1 MEIEMR
7 FRIHALTF
15 LMVLFVVTGC
25 VTRVVSNVTTFSNLP
40 ANYVGS
46 TIAVVAYPPEK
57 NEGLAWRNH
66 RTIFENELRKKGFR
80 VTNAEAPDYVA
91 IVSYGID
98 DGTTTTS
105 LVSTPVYGQTG
116 GGTTTHSGTISSYS
130 GGYSSY
136 YGTSY
141 TQPTYGI
148 VGTRTS
154 TVSETVF
161 KRAVTVNIED
171 HRTKERVFEGT
182 LKSGGSCRNMMYI
195 LPYLTS
201 AMFQKFPQPYDGTV
215 EAPSKGNC

>member
-15 LMVLFVVTGC
+15 LIALFVVTGC
-25 VTRVVSNVTTFSNLP
+25 VLRTISNVTTFSNLP

-105 LVSTPVYGQTG
+105 LVSKPVYGQTG
-116 GGTTTHSGTISSYS
+116 GGTTTHSGNIGSYS
-130 GGYSSY
+130 GGYGSY

-148 VGTRTS
+148 VGTSTS
-154 TVSETVF
+154 TVSETKF
-161 KRAVTVNIED
+161 RRAVTVNIED

-182 LKSGGSCRNMMYI
+182 LKSGGSCGNMTVI
-195 LPYLTS
+195 VPYLAS
-201 AMFQKFPQPYDGTV
+201 AMFQNFPQPYAGTV
-215 EAPSKGNC
+215 TVPYNADC

>member
-1 MEIEMR
+1 MR

-25 VTRVVSNVTTFSNLP
+25 AQVWQVISNVTTFSNLP

-57 NEGLAWRNH
+57 NESLAWRNH

-80 VTNAEAPDYVA
+80 VTNAKAPDYVA

-105 LVSTPVYGQTG
+105 LVSTPVYGRTG
-116 GGTTTHSGTISSYS
+116 GGTTTHSGTISYS
-130 GGYSSY
+130 GGYGDY

-141 TQPTYGI
+141 TQPTYGV
-148 VGTRTS
+148 VGTSTS

-161 KRAVTVNIED
+161 RRAVTVNIED

-182 LKSGGSCRNMMYI
+182 LKSGGSCGNMTAI

-201 AMFQKFPQPYDGTV
+201 AMFQKFPQPYAGTV
-215 EAPSKGNC
+215 TVPYNPADC

>member
-25 VTRVVSNVTTFSNLP
+25 GARVVSNITTFSDLP
-40 ANYVGS
+40 VWYPGS

-57 NEGLAWRNH
+57 NESLAWRYH

-105 LVSTPVYGQTG
+105 LVSKPVYGQTG
-116 GGTTTHSGTISSYS
+116 GGITTHSGTISSYS
-130 GGYSSY
+130 GGYGSY

-141 TQPTYGI
+141 TQPTYDV

-171 HRTKERVFEGT
+171 QWKKKVFEGT
-182 LKSGGSCRNMMYI
+182 LKSSGSCGNMTKI
-195 LPYLTS
+195 LPDLVS
-201 AMFQKFPQPYDGTV
+201 AMFQKFPQPYAGSVTV
-215 EAPSKGNC
+215 PSNPDC